1 SNCKGKI
8 EVSSTPGSGT
18 AFRIFLPA
26 IDRQAGSQVVDVVS
40 SVPRGKGQTIMLV
53 DDEEPV
59 RDIMKNFLEESGYIV
74 LSYSSGRE
82 ILDALKAG
90 PETCDLLITDM
101 AMPKMTGAEIAREAL
116 QIRPD
121 LPVILCTGY
130 SADLN
135 QQQAM
140 EIGIHV
146 VLQKP
151 VQRTRFLRT
160 IYQALA

>member
-1 SNCKGKI
+1 
-8 EVSSTPGSGT
+8 
-18 AFRIFLPA
+18 
-26 IDRQAGSQVVDVVS
+26 
-40 SVPRGKGQTIMLV
+40 
-53 DDEEPV
+53 
-59 RDIMKNFLEESGYIV
+59 MKNFLEESGYIV
-74 LSYSSGRE
+74 LSYSRGRE
-82 ILDALKAG
+82 ILAALTAG

-116 QIRPD
+116 KIRPD

-135 QQQAM
+135 RQQAM
-140 EIGIHV
+140 EIGIYS